1 MSDLYVEVLGD
12 KFLVG
17 SFKSGTDMLQNMY
30 GMYLSMEF
38 EPIQS
43 NINTAVHGTDL
54 GWNRLHSTHLGF
66 SILEDRHTV
75 GSLVGGTLQGTVST
89 SDIIRV
95 KRDYKD
101 VLVHCWREH
110 SPEMTWDDFI
120 KSSMGY
126 SLVQAFETSQRV
138 LTYNGVIKYE
148 NLVNDPQK
156 VLTALVDK
164 MSPRWVNGTNVIK
177 QTTVNLRTIE
187 KVIEGSKIREL
198 RQNPDSMYL
207 EKVGVYAEWI
217 TPEQAEH
224 VDAFVASL

>member
-1 MSDLYVEVLGD
+1 MI
-12 KFLVG
+12 KN
-17 SFKSGTDMLQNMY
+17 SFVHLEKIGPRLEQN
-30 GMYLSMEF
+30 L
-38 EPIQS
+38 
-43 NINTAVHGTDL
+43 
-54 GWNRLHSTHLGF
+54 WR
-66 SILEDRHTV
+66 
-75 GSLVGGTLQGTVST
+75 QGIY
-89 SDIIRV
+89 D
-95 KRDYKD
+95 
-101 VLVHCWREH
+101 
-110 SPEMTWDDFI
+110 WDDFI

-148 NLVNDPQK
+148 NLVNNPQK

-217 TPEQAEH
+217 TPEQAYH